1 MRQYPREL
9 PPFPPLFAYPL
20 FAPPIELDGELIYDA
35 RHCAAFFLYQACL
48 RETKAIKITVEL
60 ITEANSII
68 DAIQLFNRCE
78 KGDRAA
84 ILQAIALMSLALEYR
99 FEAARAA
106 EYN

>member
-1 MRQYPREL
+1 MSQYSRGL

-20 FAPPIELDGELIYDA
+20 FSSPIEIDGELIYDS
-35 RHCAAFFLYQACL
+35 RHCAAFFLYQAYL
-48 RETKAIKITVEL
+48 QEPKAIQITLEL
-60 ITEANSII
+60 IKEANQNI
-68 DAIQLFNRCE
+68 DGIRLFNQCK

-99 FEAARAA
+99 FEAAGAA

>member
-1 MRQYPREL
+1 MSQYPREL
-9 PPFPPLFAYPL
+9 PPFPPLFDYPL
-20 FAPPIELDGELIYDA
+20 FTSPTEMNGALIYDA
-35 RHCAAFFLYQACL
+35 RHCAAFFLYQAYL
-48 RETKAIKITVEL
+48 QETEAIKITVKL
-60 ITEANSII
+60 ITEANLNI

-99 FEAARAA
+99 FESAGAA

>member
-1 MRQYPREL
+1 MSQYSRRL

-20 FAPPIELDGELIYDA
+20 FSSPIEIDGELTYDA
-35 RHCAAFFLYQACL
+35 RHCAAFFLYQAYFQNV
-48 RETKAIKITVEL
+48 KAITITLKL
-60 ITEANSII
+60 IKEANSNI

-99 FEAARAA
+99 FEAAGAA